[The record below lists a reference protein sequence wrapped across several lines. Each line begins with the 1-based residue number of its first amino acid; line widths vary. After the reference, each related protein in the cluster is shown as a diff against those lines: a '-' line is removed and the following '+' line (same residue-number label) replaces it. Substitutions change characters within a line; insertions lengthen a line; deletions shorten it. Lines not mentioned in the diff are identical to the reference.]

1 MIKRFL
7 NPKYAGIKPAAT
19 GVIDTL
25 SSGECAHRP
34 VAAGFMPACFGFR
47 TILIVVIACVF
58 SGTAFADDV
67 LVAAASDLSYAIN
80 AIIPKFEQATGHK
93 VKLTLGSSGNFY
105 AQIANGAPFQVF
117 LSADL
122 NYPRQL
128 EKAGKAEPG
137 STYIYA
143 LGKIVF
149 WIPNSS
155 KIDLQTKKS
164 QSLLDPSVRK
174 IAIGNPEH
182 APYGRAAVEAMR
194 RAGVYD
200 AVKAKLV
207 YGENISQAA
216 QFVQSG
222 AADIGIIALS
232 LALGESMRSSGKY
245 WEVPSDMYVRMEQGA
260 VLVKPANA
268 AARAFHEWMR
278 RPESREVLSRYGFA
292 LP

>member
-1 MIKRFL
+1 MNVLRNLKH
-7 NPKYAGIKPAAT
+7 AGIKPAPTSIAKRI
-19 GVIDTL
+19 GL
-25 SSGECAHRP
+25 P

-47 TILIVVIACVF
+47 IILIAVVTLLF
-58 SGTAFADDV
+58 SSTAFADTV

-80 AIIPKFEQATGHK
+80 AIIPKFEQSTGHK
-93 VKLTLGSSGNFY
+93 VKLTLGSSGNFF
-105 AQIANGAPFQVF
+105 AQISNGAPFQIF
-117 LSADL
+117 LSADV

-128 EKAGKAEPG
+128 EKAGRAETG

-143 LGKIVF
+143 LGKIVL
-149 WIPNSS
+149 WVPNSS
-155 KIDLQTKKS
+155 KIDIQAKKL
-164 QSLLDPSVRK
+164 QSLLDPAIRK
-174 IAIGNPEH
+174 ISIGNPEH

-200 AVKAKLV
+200 AVKSKLV

-245 WEVPSDMYVRMEQGA
+245 WEVPSDMYTSMEQGA
-260 VLVKPANA
+260 TLIKPVTA
-268 AARAFHEWMR
+268 ASRAFHEWMR
-278 RPESREVLSRYGFA
+278 RPESREILSRYGFG
-292 LP
+292 LPTRQ

>member
-1 MIKRFL
+1 
-7 NPKYAGIKPAAT
+7 
-19 GVIDTL
+19 V
-25 SSGECAHRP
+25 
-34 VAAGFMPACFGFR
+34 
-47 TILIVVIACVF
+47 
-58 SGTAFADDV
+58 AFADTV

-105 AQIANGAPFQVF
+105 AQITNAAPFQVF
-117 LSADL
+117 LSADV
-122 NYPRQL
+122 NYPTQL

-143 LGKIVF
+143 LGKIVL
-149 WIPNSS
+149 WVPNSS
-155 KIDLQTKKS
+155 KIDLPAKKL
-164 QSLLDPSVRK
+164 QSLLDPSIRK
-174 IAIGNPEH
+174 ISIGNPEH

-222 AADIGIIALS
+222 AADMGIIALS

-245 WEVPSDMYVRMEQGA
+245 WEVPSDMYTRMEQGA
-260 VLVKPANA
+260 ALIKPASA

-278 RPESREVLSRYGFA
+278 RPDSREILSRYGFA

>member
-1 MIKRFL
+1 MIKRL
-7 NPKYAGIKPAAT
+7 LIAT
-19 GVIDTL
+19 
-25 SSGECAHRP
+25 
-34 VAAGFMPACFGFR
+34 
-47 TILIVVIACVF
+47 VIAGLF
-58 SGTAFADDV
+58 SSTAFADTV

-80 AIIPKFEQATGHK
+80 AIIPKFEQSTGHK
-93 VKLTLGSSGNFY
+93 VKLTLGSSGNFF
-105 AQIANGAPFQVF
+105 AQISNGAPFQVF
-117 LSADL
+117 LSADA

-128 EKAGKAEPG
+128 EKAGRAETG

-143 LGKIVF
+143 LGKIVL
-149 WIPNSS
+149 WVPNSS
-155 KIDLQTKKS
+155 KIDIHAKKL
-164 QSLLDPSVRK
+164 QSLLDPSIRK
-174 IAIGNPEH
+174 ISIGNPEH

-245 WEVPSDMYVRMEQGA
+245 WEVPSDMYTSMEQGA
-260 VLVKPANA
+260 ALIKPVTA
-268 AARAFHEWMR
+268 ASRAFYEWIR
-278 RPESREVLSRYGFA
+278 RPESREILSRYGFA
-292 LP
+292 LPTRQ